1 MEPRRR
7 FRLATILAF
16 CMLARAVAVA
26 QVSDL
31 SDARRVALS
40 GQARTKAIHVLS
52 AARARLASPECQQV
66 LTDFVDDRGRTLT
79 TALGESGRTAQEHL
93 DLLYLAEGNVAPQC
107 LDRKRLA
114 FTTPHSRV
122 VFICGQVF
130 ESYVTQNPTGAE
142 ILLIHEFLH
151 TLGLGE
157 NPPSTSEIS
166 DRVAARCGDAARH
179 ANRRTPR
186 D

>member
-7 FRLATILAF
+7 FRLATILTL
-16 CMLARAVAVA
+16 CTLAQAVAVT
-26 QVSDL
+26 QVSDR
-31 SDARRVALS
+31 SDARRVVLS
-40 GQARTKAIHVLS
+40 GQARTKTLPILRG
-52 AARARLASPECQQV
+52 ARARLAAPECQQV
-66 LTDFVDDRGRTLT
+66 LSDFVDERGRTLT
-79 TALGESGRTAQEHL
+79 TVLRESGRTAQEHL
-93 DLLYLAEGNVAPQC
+93 DLLYLAEGNVTPQC
-107 LDRKRLA
+107 LGGKRLA

-122 VFICGQVF
+122 VFICEQLF
-130 ESYVTQNPTGAE
+130 EPYAKQNPTGAE

-157 NPPSTSEIS
+157 NPPSTNEIT
-166 DRVAARCGDAARH
+166 DRVASRCGDAARH